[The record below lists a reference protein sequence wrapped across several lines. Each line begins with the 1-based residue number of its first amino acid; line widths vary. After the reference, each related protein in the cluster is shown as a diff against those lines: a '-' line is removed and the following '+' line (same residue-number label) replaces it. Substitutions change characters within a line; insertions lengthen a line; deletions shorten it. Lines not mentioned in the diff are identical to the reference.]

1 MRITFKLFA
10 QLQDYLPA
18 EARKTNACIVEIA
31 DATSVAQVIERF
43 TLPPR
48 LVHLVLL
55 DGTFVPPAERDAR
68 ILRRLSAGPDHPV
81 ALHFPEG
88 EYLKGLLVQAD

>member
-31 DATSVAQVIERF
+31 DATSVAQVVE
-43 TLPPR
+43 
-48 LVHLVLL
+48 LV
-55 DGTFVPPAERDAR
+55 
-68 ILRRLSAGPDHPV
+68 
-81 ALHFPEG
+81 
-88 EYLKGLLVQAD
+88 

>member
-10 QLQDYLPA
+10 QLQDFLPA
-18 EARKTNACIVEIA
+18 DARTTNACIVEIA

-68 ILRRLSAGPDHPV
+68 ILRDGETLAIWPPV
-81 ALHFPEG
+81 AG
-88 EYLKGLLVQAD
+88 G

>member
-18 EARKTNACIVEIA
+18 EAKKTNAFSLELAEGSSIV
-31 DATSVAQVIERF
+31 DVIERF
-43 TLPPR
+43 NLPPR

-55 DGTFVPPAERDAR
+55 DGVHVLPEAR
-68 ILRRLSAGPDHPV
+68 PGRKLKDGETLAIWPPV
-81 ALHFPEG
+81 AG
-88 EYLKGLLVQAD
+88 G